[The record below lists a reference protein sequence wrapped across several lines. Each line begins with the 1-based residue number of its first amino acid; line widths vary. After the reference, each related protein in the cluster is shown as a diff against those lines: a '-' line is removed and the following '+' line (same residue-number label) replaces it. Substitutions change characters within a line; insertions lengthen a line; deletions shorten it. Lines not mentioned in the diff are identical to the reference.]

1 MTRSIARFVIA
12 AALFIS
18 ATSGASADGAK
29 RLCVLV
35 PHFKDEYW
43 LSVGYG
49 LETEA
54 AKSGTRLTFFEA
66 GGYNARQSQI
76 DQLSACA
83 ADGADAILIGTVT
96 SDHPDLLAA
105 IAKTAKDRPVFGL
118 VNALASP
125 DLAGWI
131 GVDWANMGHAVGRY
145 LADRHSA
152 GTAQKTAILISGPK
166 EAGWT
171 GPLEHGLR
179 ADLSQSSVDI
189 LAVYGADT
197 GLREQLRLVEDARRD
212 WPDVD
217 YLIGSAPAIEAAM
230 GQFAQPGQQ
239 NTATPKLVA
248 TYITHTIKRG
258 LSSGQ
263 VLAAPFDD
271 PMEQGR
277 MALRQ
282 ALAVLAGARPPQ
294 NGGPEIQLIQAQSG
308 PLAKVTLSPAEYFP
322 VIE

>member
-1 MTRSIARFVIA
+1 M
-12 AALFIS
+12 
-18 ATSGASADGAK
+18 
-29 RLCVLV
+29 LV

-49 LETEA
+49 LQTEA
-54 AKSGTRLTFFEA
+54 AKSGAALKFLEA

-76 DQLSACA
+76 EQLSACA

-96 SDHPDLLAA
+96 SDHPDLLSA
-105 IAKTAKDRPVFGL
+105 IAHIAKERPVFGL

-131 GVDWANMGHAVGRY
+131 GVDWADMGHAVGRY
-145 LADRHSA
+145 LAERHPA
-152 GTAQKTAILISGPK
+152 GGARKTAILISGPA

-171 GPLEHGLR
+171 GPLERGLR
-179 ADLSQSSVDI
+179 EDLARSSVDI

-197 GLREQLRLVEDARRD
+197 GLREQLRLVEDALRD
-212 WPDVD
+212 WPEVD

-230 GQFAQPGQQ
+230 GQFAQPGQDK
-239 NTATPKLVA
+239 TAAPKLIA

-263 VLAAPFDD
+263 VVAVPFDD

-282 ALAVLAGARPPQ
+282 ALAVLDGAADAQ
-294 NGGPEIQLIQAQSG
+294 SGGPEIRLITEQSSA
-308 PLAKVTLSPAEYFP
+308 LQSVELSPAEYFP